1 MVRHALPNLQS
12 REPETRAQYA
22 HWCKISERGQ
32 KAVSK
37 LIKDPDSNALGTA
50 LAEMANSEPQKP
62 PHLRP
67 RNQRAEGAF
76 GAAATL
82 LPNFLRNPA
91 PSASSAPQESGN
103 SIFMK
108 LPLEVRNMIYDH
120 CVFYPSARELYRV
133 YYTQR
138 ISQVQRS
145 TPIIYLLS
153 KQITRE
159 ALLVLRS
166 RVLVI
171 DRVPRGRSVLRVAF
185 GEGDSG
191 NGDVWLQV
199 VKDLLSAL
207 ASRNSIIELKVLVKI
222 HGLQVP
228 YMWSAELKRYEQM
241 VQQFDAWEHKH
252 GRRPCTVQYER
263 WVIDAP
269 YAYRTGHRNALIRR
283 YPDPLLW
290 PGSITEWL

>member
-50 LAEMANSEPQKP
+50 LAEMANFEPQKP

-76 GAAATL
+76 GAAAML
-82 LPNFLRNPA
+82 LPDFLRNPA
-91 PSASSAPQESGN
+91 PSASSAPQDFGN

-145 TPIIYLLS
+145 TPTIYLLS

-171 DRVPRGRSVLRVAF
+171 DRVPPWPVGRSIPLDICNFISRDTLLKVRYLELRVAF

-222 HGLQVP
+222 HGLQIP

-241 VQQFDAWEHKH
+241 VQQVCFEYNESSPDFLQLADIMILAQIV
-252 GRRPCTVQYER
+252 RRLG
-263 WVIDAP
+263 A
-269 YAYRTGHRNALIRR
+269 
-283 YPDPLLW
+283 
-290 PGSITEWL
+290 